1 MRLYCPLFNVQ
12 NRQNNYTSDI
22 VVPNILMG
30 LRHVNTE
37 TSDTILSYILMGLR
51 HVYTETSLFMHFL
64 HVSSQWMP
72 PVEYGKEKTSKLH
85 TQKVPPD
92 KFLSIAYCQSFCVTF
107 LILQSFVSCLLLCL
121 PMSILFCFL

>member
-1 MRLYCPLFNVQ
+1 MRLYCPPFNVQ

-85 TQKVPPD
+85 THKVPPD
-92 KFLSIAYCQSFCVTF
+92 KLFPLFTVSH
-107 LILQSFVSCLLLCL
+107 FVLL
-121 PMSILFCFL
+121 F